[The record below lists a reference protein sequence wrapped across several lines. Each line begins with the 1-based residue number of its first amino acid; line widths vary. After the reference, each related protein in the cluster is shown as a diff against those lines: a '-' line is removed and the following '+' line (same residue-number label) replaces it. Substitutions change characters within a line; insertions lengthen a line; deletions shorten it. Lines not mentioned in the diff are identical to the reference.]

1 MPDTTSTPAEPATDL
16 GGSPGDPDHAS
27 VAAARRRRP
36 LPVGPFGLLVIT
48 AIALLAALGVT
59 KLVVDALTESDA
71 IDVQEALDGQAV
83 APRVLDTSV
92 QAKIGSA
99 APDVRLDYLDG
110 GSQQLAEVAGVGTPV
125 VLNFWSSTCAPCL
138 NEMPALEVVSQQLG
152 DKVTVIG
159 IDSQDTVE
167 SGQEMVE
174 QTGVTYRN
182 ARDPKGEISTVFG
195 ALALPRT
202 VLIDGDGRVVATH
215 TGELDEA
222 GFTQLLSDHGFP
234 SS

>member
-1 MPDTTSTPAEPATDL
+1 MSDTTSTPAESDSGPT
-16 GGSPGDPDHAS
+16 
-27 VAAARRRRP
+27 VAAPDAPTPRTPRRRGG

-59 KLVVDALTESDA
+59 KLITDALDDSDA
-71 IDVQEALDGQAV
+71 MDIQEALDGQAV
-83 APRVLDTSV
+83 VPRVLDAT
-92 QAKIGSA
+92 QRAEIGSF
-99 APDVRLDYLDG
+99 APDVRLEYLDG
-110 GSQQLAEVAGVGTPV
+110 GEQQLAEVAGVGTPV

-138 NEMPALEVVSQQLG
+138 NEMPALEAVSQQLG

-159 IDSQDTVE
+159 VDSQDTVE

-195 ALALPRT
+195 AIALPRT
-202 VLIDGDGRVVATH
+202 VLIAADGKVVATH
-215 TGELDEA
+215 SGELDEA
-222 GFTQLLSDHGFP
+222 GFTKLLSENGFP
-234 SS
+234 TS